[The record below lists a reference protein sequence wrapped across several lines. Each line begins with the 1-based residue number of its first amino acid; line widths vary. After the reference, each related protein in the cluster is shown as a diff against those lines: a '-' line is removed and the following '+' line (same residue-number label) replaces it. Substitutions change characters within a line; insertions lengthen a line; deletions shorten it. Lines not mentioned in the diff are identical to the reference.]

1 MTLETLTLIAAG
13 ALHSFVGALAV
24 RAYLRSRVKLHRRA
38 ERLLML
44 GSGIYGWLLLR
55 KFSEAKRRRLKK
67 LSNAITAGQ
76 KR

>member
-1 MTLETLTLIAAG
+1 MLINVCILIAAG
-13 ALHSFVGALAV
+13 VAHMIVGALVV
-24 RAYLRSRVKLHRRA
+24 RSYLNSAVKLHARA

-55 KFSEAKRRRLKK
+55 KFREAKRRRLKK
-67 LSNAITAGQ
+67 VSNAIAAGQ